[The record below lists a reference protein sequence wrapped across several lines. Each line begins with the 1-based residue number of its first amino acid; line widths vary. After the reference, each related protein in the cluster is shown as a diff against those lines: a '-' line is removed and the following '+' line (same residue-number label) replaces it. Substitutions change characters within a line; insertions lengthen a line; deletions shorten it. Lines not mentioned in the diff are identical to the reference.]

1 MTHATALPLAG
12 RVAFVTGAGQGLG
25 AAIARGLAQAGARVA
40 VADIDGANAQAVAAE
55 VNGLALPLD
64 VRDEQ
69 AFNDRFAQAVAH
81 FGAVDILV
89 NNAARTPTTSLW
101 DITPAEWDDVLAINL
116 RGSFFGCRIAGRHMR
131 ARGAGRIVNLTSL
144 AGQQVS
150 SATGV
155 HYAASKAGLLALTR
169 AFAQELAPHG
179 VTVNALAPAAID
191 SPALAALAPERQQA
205 LKAGIPLGR
214 FGLADEVAAAVVYL
228 ASPAAAFMTGAT
240 LDLNGGR
247 FMR

>member
-1 MTHATALPLAG
+1 MAPAAMLPLAG
-12 RVAFVTGAGQGLG
+12 RVAFVTGSGQGLG

-40 VADIDGANAQAVAAE
+40 VADIDQANAQAVAAE

-69 AFNDRFAQAVAH
+69 CFSDCFAQAVAH

-131 ARGAGRIVNLTSL
+131 ARGAGRIVNLASL

-169 AFAQELAPHG
+169 SFAQELAPHG

-191 SPALAALAPERQQA
+191 SPALAALPPERQQA

-214 FGLADEVAAAVVYL
+214 FGLADEVAAAAVYL